1 MSKIHVLNQDTIN
14 KIAAGEV
21 IERPMAVVKEL
32 TENAIDAGAGAITV
46 EVKDGGKA
54 LIRMTDNGVGM
65 NEEDVRL
72 AFTPH
77 ATSKIA
83 DAEDLLRVSTL
94 GFRGEALASISSV
107 SQLEMVTKTRNELM
121 GCRYEADGGKE
132 RTLEA
137 VGCPDGTTILV
148 RNLFFNTPA
157 RLKFLKSSPTEAGY
171 INTLIERLALSHP
184 DISFRFINQNQT
196 KLHTSGNGNLKD
208 VIYHIYGKD
217 ITSNLLEVDASEVS
231 CQVKGFIG
239 KPIISRGNRN
249 YMNYFINGRYI
260 KSSTIHKAI
269 EDAYQPYTMQHRYPF
284 TVLHFTVAPEL
295 VDINVHPQKME
306 IRFSDAQGI
315 YQSVYH
321 AISEALKHREFIP
334 EVSLASSDSKPV
346 PKKGQATAKS
356 VREPEMF
363 EKKRMQSVQ
372 ILEEIKKQDERLKQQ
387 GMMQETAVYGKRDN
401 TETSKGMDAS
411 SDMEPIQAAGS
422 AVLNIGQAE
431 ATKNT
436 VPNMEQTKAAGNTV
450 PNMEQTENAP
460 NTVPHTERTN
470 EVRYNVHDPVQESF
484 FDKGILSE
492 QAQKEVKII
501 GQVFDTY
508 WILQYD
514 SAMYMVDQHAAHEKV
529 LYERFMRQFS
539 EKKPIVQLLQ
549 PPVVLTLT
557 MQEEQAVKE
566 HMSVFE
572 ELGYQIEPF
581 GGREYVVNGVPA
593 HLPQIGNEELL
604 KEVIDAMV
612 DEHARPTPDILKDK
626 IASMS
631 CKAAV
636 KGNNRL
642 PREQMEELLRELMTL
657 ENPYHCPHGR
667 PTMIKMTKTELDK
680 KFKRIV

>member
-1 MSKIHVLNQDTIN
+1 MVEVSKIHVLNQDTIN

-32 TENAIDAGAGAITV
+32 TENAIDADATAVTV

-65 NEEDVRL
+65 NKEDIRL

-77 ATSKIA
+77 ATSKIE
-83 DAEDLLRVSTL
+83 DAKDLLKVATL

-121 GCRYEADGGKE
+121 GSRYEADGGVE
-132 RTLEA
+132 RTLED

-148 RNLFFNTPA
+148 RNLFYNTPA

-184 DISFRFINQNQT
+184 EISFRFINQNQT

-208 VIYHIYGKD
+208 VIYHIYGRD
-217 ITSNLLEVDASEVS
+217 ITANLIEVDAGEVS

-239 KPIISRGNRN
+239 KPVVSRGNRN

-269 EDAYQPYTMQHRYPF
+269 EDAYQPYTMQHRYPC
-284 TVLHFTVAPEL
+284 TVLHFTVNPEL

-321 AISEALKHREFIP
+321 AVSEALKYKEFIP
-334 EVSLASSDSKPV
+334 EVTLQENSSERKAGGRSGSVGNTGGTFQKDHAGKENMAAVRPAKP
-346 PKKGQATAKS
+346 
-356 VREPEMF
+356 VREPEIF

-372 ILEEIKKQDERLKQQ
+372 ILEELKKQDELLEQQ
-387 GMMQETAVYGKRDN
+387 GQLR
-401 TETSKGMDAS
+401 
-411 SDMEPIQAAGS
+411 
-422 AVLNIGQAE
+422 
-431 ATKNT
+431 
-436 VPNMEQTKAAGNTV
+436 
-450 PNMEQTENAP
+450 ENAP
-460 NTVPHTERTN
+460 YATGREETPQAYPVLKNK
-470 EVRYNVHDPVQESF
+470 PVQESM

-514 SAMYMVDQHAAHEKV
+514 NAMYMVDQHAAHEKV
-529 LYERFMRQFS
+529 LYERFMKKLA
-539 EKKPIVQLLQ
+539 EKKPMVQMLQ
-549 PPVVLTLT
+549 PPVILTLT
-557 MQEEQAVKE
+557 MQEEEAVKNN
-566 HMSVFE
+566 MTVFE

-581 GGREYVVNGVPA
+581 GGREYAVSGVPS
-593 HLPQIGNEELL
+593 HLPHIGNEELL
-604 KEVIDAMV
+604 KEVIDTLV
-612 DEHARPTPDILKDK
+612 DEHDHRTPDILKDK

-667 PTMIKMTKTELDK
+667 PTMIKMTKTEMDK